1 MSLSEPPADD
11 PPLPLNPRPLA
22 PLPLALTLGEP
33 SGIGPDIAIDA
44 WLARKEA
51 SVPAFILIGDGA
63 LVERRAQVMG
73 RTISVRKTVPDEATA
88 VFEDA
93 LPYLEDAPAVTGQPG
108 APDPGDAT
116 AVIAVIRQA
125 VKLVH
130 EGLASA
136 VVTNPIHKAAL
147 TRTGFVY
154 PGHTEYL
161 GALSQEIFGVV
172 AQPVMMIAAP
182 MLKVVP
188 VTIHIPLAAV
198 PQAMTREVI
207 VETGRIVARDLA
219 NRFGIE
225 NPRLAV
231 CGLNPHAGEN
241 GTMGGQDEAVIAP
254 AIADLVAEGVDAS
267 GPWPADSMFHEAARA
282 NYDAALCM
290 YHDQALIPVKTLAFD
305 EAVNVTLGLPFI
317 RTSPDHGTALSLAG
331 TGKAKADSLIAALKL
346 AAALAAGPAASRSAG
361 AAA

>member
-1 MSLSEPPADD
+1 MSTPESPAGES
-11 PPLPLNPRPLA
+11 

-44 WLARKEA
+44 WLARNEVD
-51 SVPAFILIGDGA
+51 VPAFILIGDAA
-63 LVERRAQVMG
+63 LIERRARAMG
-73 RTISVRKTVPDEATA
+73 RTIKVRKAAPGEAA
-88 VFEDA
+88 VAFEDA
-93 LPYLEDAPAVTGQPG
+93 LPCLERAAAVAGRPG
-108 APDPGDAT
+108 DPDPGDAA
-116 AVIAVIRQA
+116 AVIAAIRQA
-125 VKLVH
+125 VELVH
-130 EGLASA
+130 GGLASA
-136 VVTNPIHKAAL
+136 IVTNPIHKAAL
-147 TRTGFVY
+147 TRSGFAY

-161 GALSQEIFGVV
+161 GALSEEVCGVA

-198 PQAMTREVI
+198 PRALSREAI
-207 VETGRIVARDLA
+207 VRAGRIVAQDLA
-219 NRFGIE
+219 SRFGID

-241 GTMGGQDEAVIAP
+241 GTMGGEEEAVIAP
-254 AIADLVAEGVDAS
+254 AIAELAAEGIDAS

-282 NYDAALCM
+282 GYDAALCM
-290 YHDQALIPVKTLAFD
+290 YHDQALIPVKALAFD

-331 TGKAKADSLIAALKL
+331 TGKARAGSLIAALKL
-346 AAALAAGPAASRSAG
+346 AAALRAGPEVAA
-361 AAA
+361 

>member
-1 MSLSEPPADD
+1 MSPSKPPAGE
-11 PPLPLNPRPLA
+11 P

-44 WLARKEA
+44 WLARKQA
-51 SVPAFILIGDGA
+51 GVPAFILIGDAA
-63 LVERRAQVMG
+63 LMERRACAMG
-73 RTISVRKTVPDEATA
+73 RTIPIRKTVPGEAAA

-93 LPYLEDAPAVTGQPG
+93 LPCLDG
-108 APDPGDAT
+108 APLVAGRPGEADRRDAA
-116 AVIAVIRQA
+116 AVIAAVRQA
-125 VKLVH
+125 VELVH
-130 EGLASA
+130 EDLASA

-147 TRTGFVY
+147 TRTGFEY
-154 PGHTEYL
+154 PGHTEFL
-161 GALSQEIFGVV
+161 GALSQEVFGVA

-198 PQAMTREVI
+198 PQALSREAI
-207 VETGRIVARDLA
+207 AATGRIVAHDLA
-219 NRFGIE
+219 KRFGIE

-231 CGLNPHAGEN
+231 LGLNPHAGEN
-241 GTMGGQDEAVIAP
+241 GTMGGEDEAVIAP
-254 AIADLVAEGVDAS
+254 AIADLVAEGIDAS

-282 NYDAALCM
+282 GYDAALCM
-290 YHDQALIPVKTLAFD
+290 YHDQALIPVKALAFD

-317 RTSPDHGTALSLAG
+317 RTSPDHGTALPLAG
-331 TGKAKADSLIAALKL
+331 TGKARTGSLIAALKL
-346 AAALAAGPAASRSAG
+346 AAGLKAGPAASRSVG

>member
-1 MSLSEPPADD
+1 MRAPAPPAGG
-11 PPLPLNPRPLA
+11 PPI
-22 PLPLALTLGEP
+22 PLALTLGEP

-44 WLARKEA
+44 WLARNEA
-51 SVPAFILIGDGA
+51 GVPPFILIGDAA
-63 LVERRAQVMG
+63 LMERRARAMG
-73 RTISVRKTVPDEATA
+73 HTIPIRKTVPGEAAA

-93 LPYLEDAPAVTGQPG
+93 LPCLDG
-108 APDPGDAT
+108 APSVAGRPGEADRRDAA
-116 AVIAVIRQA
+116 AVIAAIRRA
-125 VKLVH
+125 VELAH

-136 VVTNPIHKAAL
+136 VVTNPINKAAL
-147 TRTGFVY
+147 TRTGFGY

-161 GALSQEIFGVV
+161 GALSQEVFGVA

-188 VTIHIPLAAV
+188 VTVHIPLAAV
-198 PQAMTREVI
+198 PQVLTREAI
-207 VETGRIVARDLA
+207 VKTGRTVAHDLA
-219 NRFGIE
+219 VRFGID

-231 CGLNPHAGEN
+231 TGLNPHAGEN
-241 GTMGGQDEAVIAP
+241 GTIGREEEAVIAP
-254 AIADLVAEGVDAS
+254 AVADLVAEGVDAS

-290 YHDQALIPVKTLAFD
+290 YHDQALIPVKALAFN

-317 RTSPDHGTALSLAG
+317 RTSPDHGTALALAG

-346 AAALAAGPAASRSAG
+346 ATGLAARSTVSRSAG
-361 AAA
+361 AVA

>member
-1 MSLSEPPADD
+1 L
-11 PPLPLNPRPLA
+11 R
-22 PLPLALTLGEP
+22 LPLALTLGEP

-44 WLARKEA
+44 WFGRKQTG
-51 SVPAFILIGDGA
+51 VPAFILIGDAA
-63 LVERRAQVMG
+63 LIERRAQAMG
-73 RTISVRKTVPDEATA
+73 RAIPVRKTVPGKAAA

-93 LPYLEDAPAVTGQPG
+93 LPCLEGAPVVAGRQG
-108 APDPGDAT
+108 NPDPGDAA
-116 AVIAVIRQA
+116 AVVDAIRQA
-125 VKLVH
+125 VGLVH
-130 EGLASA
+130 GGLAGA
-136 VVTNPIHKAAL
+136 VVTNPIHKAML
-147 TRTGFVY
+147 TGTGFGF

-161 GALSQEIFGVV
+161 GALSKDVFGVT

-188 VTIHIPLAAV
+188 VTIHIPLTAV
-198 PQAMTREVI
+198 PQALSREAI
-207 VETGRIVARDLA
+207 VTTGRIVAHDLA
-219 NRFGIE
+219 KRFGID

-231 CGLNPHAGEN
+231 CGLNPHAGED
-241 GTMGGQDEAVIAP
+241 GTMGSEDEAIIAP
-254 AIADLVAEGVDAS
+254 AIADLVAAGINAS

-290 YHDQALIPVKTLAFD
+290 YHDQALIPVKALAFD

-346 AAALAAGPAASRSAG
+346 AAGLKAGPVASRSTG

>member
-1 MSLSEPPADD
+1 VSASE
-11 PPLPLNPRPLA
+11 LA
-22 PLPLALTLGEP
+22 AGEFPLPLALTLGEP

-44 WLARKEA
+44 WLARNDA
-51 SVPAFILIGDGA
+51 GVPAFILVGDAA
-63 LVERRAQVMG
+63 LMERRARAMG
-73 RTISVRKTVPDEATA
+73 RAIKIRKTVPREAVA
-88 VFEDA
+88 VFDDA
-93 LPYLEDAPAVTGQPG
+93 LPCIEDSATVTGQAG
-108 APDPGDAT
+108 APDPGDAP
-116 AVIAVIRQA
+116 AVIAAIRQA
-125 VKLVH
+125 VELVH
-130 EGLASA
+130 DGLASA

-147 TRTGFVY
+147 IRSGFAY

-161 GALSQEIFGVV
+161 GALSEEVFGVT

-198 PQAMTREVI
+198 PRALTREAI
-207 VETGRIVARDLA
+207 VDTGRIVAHDLA
-219 NRFGIE
+219 KRFGIE
-225 NPRLAV
+225 NPHLAV

-241 GTMGGQDEAVIAP
+241 STMGNEDEAVIAP
-254 AIADLVAEGVDAS
+254 AIASLVAEGINAT
-267 GPWPADSMFHEAARA
+267 GPWPADSMFHETARTG
-282 NYDAALCM
+282 YDAALCM

-317 RTSPDHGTALSLAG
+317 RTSPDHGTALPLAG

-346 AAALAAGPAASRSAG
+346 AAAVNARPAASQSAE